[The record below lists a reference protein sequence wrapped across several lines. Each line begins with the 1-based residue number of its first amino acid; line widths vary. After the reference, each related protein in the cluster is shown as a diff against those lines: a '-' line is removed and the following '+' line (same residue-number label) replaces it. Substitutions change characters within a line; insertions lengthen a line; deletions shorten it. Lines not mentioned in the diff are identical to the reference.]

1 MFGESSF
8 PVMPVC
14 IASKCDASGFIQT
27 DCLQAR
33 CHHLPIIKIVD
44 DRRQGVRDNTMSPV
58 IRFHNNIIIIIIIN
72 GTCAPL
78 VHHNLDAKI
87 IEAELVSIL
96 PENLALKVRNK
107 SII

>member
-1 MFGESSF
+1 
-8 PVMPVC
+8 
-14 IASKCDASGFIQT
+14 
-27 DCLQAR
+27 
-33 CHHLPIIKIVD
+33 
-44 DRRQGVRDNTMSPV
+44 MSPV
-58 IRFHNNIIIIIIIN
+58 IIFHNNIIN

-96 PENLALKVRNK
+96 PENFALKVRNK

>member
-44 DRRQGVRDNTMSPV
+44 DRRQGVRDDTISPV
-58 IRFHNNIIIIIIIN
+58 IIFHNNIIN

-96 PENLALKVRNK
+96 PENSDLKVKNK